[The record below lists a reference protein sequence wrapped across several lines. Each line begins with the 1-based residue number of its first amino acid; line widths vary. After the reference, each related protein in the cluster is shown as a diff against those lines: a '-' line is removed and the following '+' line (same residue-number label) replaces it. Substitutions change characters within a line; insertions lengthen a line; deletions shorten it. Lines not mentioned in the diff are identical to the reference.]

1 MLTEIKSL
9 IKSDVEESLKKQKEE
24 FDSAFMEK
32 TISSDMVDYLCLKTE
47 DERVANRRKNVVVL
61 WFDLLVLSNEHYFTE
76 KEP

>member
-24 FDSAFMEK
+24 SDSAFMEK

-47 DERVANRRKNVVVL
+47 DERVANRSKNVVVL

>member
-9 IKSDVEESLKKQKEE
+9 IKSDVEEALKKQKEE

-32 TISSDMVDYLCLKTE
+32 TISSDMVDYLCLRTE
-47 DERVANRRKNVVVL
+47 DERVTNRRKNVVVL
-61 WFDLLVLSNEHYFTE
+61 WFDLLVLSTEHYFTE

>member
-24 FDSAFMEK
+24 SDSAFMEK

-47 DERVANRRKNVVVL
+47 DERVADRRKNVVVL
-61 WFDLLVLSNEHYFTE
+61 WFDLLVLSNEHYFT
-76 KEP
+76 